1 MPLVEFEHAIGEDV
15 LLLELGRPARVRAV
29 SVSERG
35 PEYQVTFRADG
46 ERKLLWVFPDEVEK
60 YERNKVYCNVGLARP
75 AAVSPESG
83 PASDSGGCVPGDR
96 VAQPDASAGLA

>member
-15 LLLELGRPARVRAV
+15 LLSELGRQARVRAV

-35 PEYQVTFRADG
+35 PEYQVTFWVDG

-60 YERNKVYCNVGLARP
+60 LKNERN
-75 AAVSPESG
+75 
-83 PASDSGGCVPGDR
+83 
-96 VAQPDASAGLA
+96 